1 LRTYPKERSD
11 GFYFVK
17 VRLYS
22 DLGFKVRVFNSGRK
36 SKIICTLR
44 LPVPN
49 TSATPVTTQL
59 GTRCAVDF

>member
-1 LRTYPKERSD
+1 
-11 GFYFVK
+11 VK

-22 DLGFKVRVFNSGRK
+22 DLGFKIRVFNSGRK